1 MTPTNLPLRA
11 LAIAC
16 FVACWSALAISP
28 AFAAATA
35 AAPPPSALDRELQQI
50 IERLPGRYSGEIP
63 DPLDP
68 AGLRRTALHHKIVRV
83 ELPTFGEFVFLHQIS
98 RDTLDS
104 ATPWQQKLYVF
115 DTEPRRTRN
124 SMRSFMIP
132 ATLALANFESDPLRL
147 SKVAAAG
154 SPAAAGFQGFPA
166 GCEIRWSSEPDGVF
180 VARVRPRDCRYD
192 SVAFKQRI
200 SPQMTYR
207 VTRESFGIEDILLG
221 ANGKPL
227 FPTSG
232 MLTVPRVPS
241 TVSAI
246 LAASRADEW
255 RRLDPARTLYL
266 DLDAG
271 RVVFELSPEF
281 APRHLENLRALIKA
295 GWFDGLSINRV
306 QDNFVT
312 QWGDAEGKKKIVGAA
327 ASVPAE
333 FEREWSDELVFT
345 PLADGDVFA
354 PQVGFVNGL
363 PVAGDRASG
372 RIWLAHCYGT
382 LGVGRDTAANSGSAA
397 ELYVVIGHAPRQL
410 DRNITL
416 LGRAVSGT
424 ELLAALPR
432 GTEALGFYATA
443 AERVP
448 IRALRFAADVPA
460 AERTE
465 LELLRTDSASFAATV
480 EARRNRRDE
489 WYKFPAGRIDLCS
502 VPLPVRSVSKK

>member
-1 MTPTNLPLRA
+1 MNATLSMLRR
-11 LAIAC
+11 L
-16 FVACWSALAISP
+16 FVLSSLACWTLAASAAEQ
-28 AFAAATA
+28 TA
-35 AAPPPSALDRELQQI
+35 SALDTELRQI
-50 IERLPGRYSGEIP
+50 VELLPGRYSGEIA

-68 AGLRRTALHHKIVRV
+68 SGLRRTALHHKIVRL
-83 ELPTFGEFVFLHQIS
+83 ELPAFGEFVFLHQIS
-98 RDTLDS
+98 RDSLDS
-104 ATPWQQKLYVF
+104 PRPRQQKLYVF
-115 DTEPRRTRN
+115 DTDAARRRN
-124 SMRSFMIP
+124 SMRSYMIP
-132 ATLALANFESDPLRL
+132 ADLGLANFESDPRRL
-147 SKVAAAG
+147 AAVAAAG

-166 GCEIRWSSEPDGVF
+166 GCEIRWSSEADGVF
-180 VARVRPRDCRYD
+180 IARVRPRDCSYD
-192 SVAFKQRI
+192 SVAFKQKI

-207 VTRESFGIEDILLG
+207 VTREAFGIEDILLG

-232 MLTVPRVPS
+232 LLTVQRVPS

-271 RVVFELSPEF
+271 RVVFELAPEF
-281 APRHLENLRALIKA
+281 APRHLDNLRALIRA
-295 GWFDGLSINRV
+295 GWFEGLSINRV

-312 QWGDAEGKKKIVGAA
+312 QWGDATGTKKITGAA

-333 FEREWSDELVFT
+333 FEREWSDTLPFT

-354 PQVGFVNGL
+354 AQVGFVNGL
-363 PVAGDRASG
+363 PVAGDRTSG
-372 RIWLAHCYGT
+372 RIWLAHCYGA
-382 LGVGRDTAANSGSAA
+382 LGVGRDTAADSGSGA

-410 DRNITL
+410 DRNITV
-416 LGRAVSGT
+416 LGRAVSGM
-424 ELLAALPR
+424 ELLSVLPR

-443 AERVP
+443 AERIP

-465 LELLRTDSASFAATV
+465 LELLRTDSVSFAAAV

-502 VPLPVRSVSKK
+502 VPLPVRSVNRN

>member
-1 MTPTNLPLRA
+1 MTSLSTILRRIVV
-11 LAIAC
+11 LGC
-16 FVACWSALAISP
+16 LVSSGV
-28 AFAAATA
+28 AAAASGQTV
-35 AAPPPSALDRELQQI
+35 STLDTELRQI
-50 IERLPGRYSGEIP
+50 VELLPGRYSGEIP
-63 DPLDP
+63 DPMDP
-68 AGLRRTALHHKIVRV
+68 AGVRRTALHHKIVRL
-83 ELPTFGEFVFLHQIS
+83 ELPAFGDFVFLHQIS
-98 RDTLDS
+98 RDALDS
-104 ATPWQQKLYVF
+104 PRPWQQKLYVF
-115 DTEPRRTRN
+115 DTDPQRARN
-124 SMRSFMIP
+124 SMRSYMIP
-132 ATLALANFESDPLRL
+132 AELGLANFESDPPRFA
-147 SKVAAAG
+147 KVAAAS
-154 SPAAAGFQGFPA
+154 SPPAAGFQGFPA
-166 GCEIRWSSEPDGVF
+166 GCEIRWSSEADGVF
-180 VARVRPRDCRYD
+180 IARVRPRDCSYD
-192 SVAFKQRI
+192 SVAFKQKI

-207 VTRESFGIEDILLG
+207 VTREAFGIEDILLG

-227 FPTSG
+227 FPTRG
-232 MLTVPRVPS
+232 LLTVARVPS

-255 RRLDPARTLYL
+255 RRLDPQRTLYL

-281 APRHLENLRALIKA
+281 APRHLDNLRALIKA

-312 QWGDAEGKKKIVGAA
+312 QWGDAEGKKQIVGAA

-333 FEREWSDELVFT
+333 FEREWSDDLSFT
-345 PLADGDVFA
+345 PLMDGDVFA
-354 PQVGFVNGL
+354 AQVGFVNGF
-363 PVAGDRASG
+363 PAAGDRANR
-372 RIWLAHCYGT
+372 RIWLAHCYGA
-382 LGVGRDTAANSGSAA
+382 LGVGRDTAADSGSGA

-416 LGRAVSGT
+416 LGRAVSGM
-424 ELLAALPR
+424 ERLAALPR

-465 LELLRTDSASFAATV
+465 LELLRTDSPSFAAAV

-502 VPLPVRSVSKK
+502 VPLPVRSASRN